1 MKWLLDQIG
10 GDLYYRG
17 VRLGPVPDE
26 PSWSG
31 FREAAQPPWT
41 WGGAGARWLEHGYL
55 SADQLR
61 DVMGVAD
68 PCAWSAIWRCIVCHR
83 WVGGYDAVCMFC
95 SRQCRRAFSTQKNE
109 DRRRQQRKKGGW
121 PTGCAECGTPL
132 EAKSGSRRFCSARCR
147 QRSSRRGRRLRN
159 RAEEPTA
166 RRRPAGRSAPSP
178 RGSSTP

>member
-1 MKWLLDQIG
+1 MKWLLDEID

-31 FREAAQPPWT
+31 FREAAQPPWM

-55 SADQLR
+55 SADQLH
-61 DVMGVAD
+61 DVMGD
-68 PCAWSAIWRCIVCHR
+68 RCTWTAIWRCIVCHR
-83 WVGGYDAVCMFC
+83 WVVGYDAGCMFC
-95 SRQCRRAFSTQKNE
+95 SPRCHRAFGTQGNE
-109 DRRRQQRKKGGW
+109 HRRRQQLKKGDLQ
-121 PTGCAECGTPL
+121 TGCAECGTPI
-132 EAKSGSRRFCSARCR
+132 EAKLGTRKFCSDRCR
-147 QRSSRRGRRLRN
+147 QRSSRRDRRLRN

-178 RGSSTP
+178 RGSLTP

>member
-1 MKWLLDQIG
+1 MKWLLDEIG

-17 VRLGPVPDE
+17 VRLGPAPDE
-26 PSWSG
+26 QPWSG
-31 FREAAQPPWT
+31 FREAAQPPWK

-55 SADQLR
+55 TADQLR

-68 PCAWSAIWRCIVCHR
+68 QSTWSAIWRCIVCHR

-95 SRQCRRAFSTQKNE
+95 SPQCRQGFKTQSE
-109 DRRRQQRKKGGW
+109 HGRRQQLKKRDL
-121 PTGCAECGTPL
+121 PTGCAECGTPI
-132 EAKSGSRRFCSARCR
+132 EAKLGTRKFCSARCR

-166 RRRPAGRSAPSP
+166 RRRPAGRSAPP
-178 RGSSTP
+178 RGSPTP